1 MSEGFQ
7 NHTKR
12 RVGIQSGVKWI
23 QPMKSGRTFKGDG
36 VLRIEPH
43 QSRAIFLLGAWKR
56 IKQAAVDLEGQTE
69 VGQKKT
75 WEVWDLNQSMQVG
88 ETYKKEFYTNASS
101 FLFDGLKFS
110 DQLKNLDDHG
120 NRSRGRV
127 GYIERGPL
135 KGMGDGGNSEF
146 GLAFDD
152 WWKDGE
158 SNNQCWEALH
168 NAKQDMILV
177 ALGQLLHITNAGL
190 SQMDPIISCRGW
202 IRDGVQENLKVE
214 ILGGSEEHEVLLT
227 LKVTKFAVELEEG
240 LGQQEKHEPMFLVIC
255 RTNFI
260 AMHFPVGYLAFLIL
274 VKKEESKLGP
284 DIIRVCLAP
293 ACGAVLWANGELAIA
308 VWRTTDKKGKA
319 VHGGFRTNDVRA
331 REENLVELQPHPVQ
345 QSAKAAIKMLITAVR
360 GVMRDSR
367 LRSGGEI
374 WKSSRPIA
382 AIMRMMRDLCQRLD
396 RGIWKYP
403 PMAPDGPEEG
413 GQKLTQSSLGQLSS
427 TFVCPVPSTDQ
438 YDCELDTNI
447 LSLSQE
453 DHEALLRA
461 ETKALSTTA
470 PGSTTAGDGTSNG
483 DPAGSA
489 QSSVQPPVSGSAQP
503 SMQAPQCP
511 SSGRETSFPYNP
523 YYGPYGH
530 PQVML
535 PPGYYPYAGPGYGN
549 PHFPQ
554 PLPLHSNSS
563 EPSSMV
569 NGSGDHQHPSPHPQT
584 DHPQLNHPQTNSNTA
599 YYPLTA
605 YPYTGPQ
612 YGNQHLHYPHP
623 NSMPPSHSHSSEPAA
638 MGHPHIGPAPVHPIN
653 GGNPTI
659 NAASRDGSAP
669 GHLALDGDMMIDA
682 ASGDHPCPSSQAQ
695 PDHLQAVPTMDGQN
709 LTSQGPPHP
718 FICPPNDHLRTSPNS
733 NGNLTIVMTV
743 HGDMQPSARPQNDCP
758 PPPSKTGSSPKS
770 LPDAHPAP
778 PPQTPPNPAAT
789 GSPSSPNTPAQFI
802 FNDPALTGVQEIIDK
817 MIDSPTVRR
826 MSKES
831 RVALFKGFK
840 ELDEVVKKIS
850 KQTHLSVSQICDRW
864 DGLNNHPNGPM
875 LWNMYQAFFEAF
887 QEQELARLEEKDH
900 LKHKD
905 IIAGSISSKA
915 TVSTCY
921 DHFKR
926 KFGEKKYP
934 TVLRAWY
941 SMRQLSESSDLSNA
955 QCTCEFRKFMENMD
969 NLIRNA
975 SARLGF
981 EAIFLAVGGIVNQ
994 DQNLSHLGGSDAM
1007 REFFPKHYRST
1018 DHMVIGHL
1026 QAHVFD
1032 HLSKH
1037 LVTEGEDLRGMQQAD
1052 PFTRAPDPS
1061 DMPIVKVEPLC
1072 TNDTDK
1078 VLAQLRELVIE
1089 KTSKFGI
1096 DMLKWNNLAWK
1107 TLPSMFKKGISS
1119 MRQDQC
1125 VTLLAAFEHQTY
1137 PVVFKKK
1144 ISLGIPKDQP
1154 VIIGVPPPADS
1165 HHTHG
1170 HHLFLDE
1177 DQKTE
1182 DQKGPP
1188 RLLPSDNPSNGTAG
1202 KKPAS
1207 TSNTRK
1213 AASRAV
1219 IIMDDESP
1227 PDTVENVEMA
1237 TKNPMTSKK
1246 RVHENEDGLS
1256 NSEHNE
1262 DDKDETEML
1271 SNEGGASKAPKHSER
1286 WRPKQPTKR
1295 LRFEES
1301 DDDPEYSSGSNHTGN
1316 DTADDAPIA
1325 RSPHYLQ
1332 SHGPARLST
1341 DGHRQCSKGSS
1352 KGLHQPSKK
1361 NDGQHA
1367 KKVTK
1372 STKPTSSADQAPL
1385 KALTLKKPSPP
1396 PPPKLTPRSE
1406 RVAEE
1411 LFGGRDMD
1419 DGSKTPVL
1427 DQQPHQLPPWQGGY
1441 YAPPMPPYAA
1451 AYHGP
1456 NAPVDHR
1463 STPSNWQSTALGPPW
1478 YGPPGNGFWVGPPHY
1493 LGPYGY
1499 PPQNGLPAHG
1509 GQPLQVG
1516 ASAQPADDVQ
1526 AQGAAIQPQGK

>member
-1 MSEGFQ
+1 MAEEQETLREPFAKEKAGIGLRRS
-7 NHTKR
+7 KR
-12 RVGIQSGVKWI
+12 EKWKH
-23 QPMKSGRTFKGDG
+23 P
-36 VLRIEPH
+36 EP
-43 QSRAIFLLGAWKR
+43 SRATACPEPSFLLGAWKR
-56 IKQAAVDLEGQTE
+56 IKQAAVDLEGWTE

-75 WEVWDLNQSMQVG
+75 WEVWDLNRSMQAG

-110 DQLKNLDDHG
+110 NQLKNLDDHG
-120 NRSRGRV
+120 V
-127 GYIERGPL
+127 
-135 KGMGDGGNSEF
+135 GDGGNSEF

-152 WWKDGE
+152 WQKDGE
-158 SNNQCWEALH
+158 SNDQCREALR
-168 NAKQDMILV
+168 NAKEDTIC
-177 ALGQLLHITNAGL
+177 L
-190 SQMDPIISCRGW
+190 SQMDLIISCRGW

-214 ILGGSEEHEVLLT
+214 ILGGSEECKALLT
-227 LKVTKFAVELEEG
+227 LKVTKFTVKLEEG
-240 LGQQEKHEPMFLVIC
+240 LGQQEEHEPMFLVIC

-260 AMHFPVGYLAFLIL
+260 
-274 VKKEESKLGP
+274 EESKLGP
-284 DIIRVCLAP
+284 DIIRVCPAP
-293 ACGAVLWANGELAIA
+293 ACGAVLWANGKLGIA
-308 VWRTTDKKGKA
+308 VWCTTDKKGKA
-319 VHGGFRTNDVRA
+319 VHGGFRTNNVRA
-331 REENLVELQPHPVQ
+331 REENLVELQHSPTNVSPTLSSNQQVQ
-345 QSAKAAIKMLITAVR
+345 RSDARLP
-360 GVMRDSR
+360 

-374 WKSSRPIA
+374 WKSSHPIA
-382 AIMRMMRDLCQRLD
+382 AIMRMMRDLHRRLD
-396 RGIWKYP
+396 HGIWKYP
-403 PMAPDGPEEG
+403 PNGSRQTRRGWPKGHVLTIICNAPLCLTP
-413 GQKLTQSSLGQLSS
+413 KNCSAYAVITQSIIKHFRVMPS
-427 TFVCPVPSTDQ
+427 PVLSTDQ
-438 YDCELDTNI
+438 YDRELDTNI

-461 ETKALSTTA
+461 KTKALSTTA
-470 PGSTTAGDGTSNG
+470 PVPQRPAPQWMEPIATMPHPMPQCRKPRGEATPPAEPTPRSRLRSNRKQTGSTTTGDGTSNG
-483 DPAGSA
+483 DPAGLA
-489 QSSVQPPVSGSAQP
+489 QSSMQPPVSGSAQP
-503 SMQAPQCP
+503 SMQAPQHP
-511 SSGRETSFPYNP
+511 SSGGETSFPYNP

-554 PLPLHSNSS
+554 PPPSCSNSS
-563 EPSSMV
+563 EPLSMV
-569 NGSGDHQHPSPHPQT
+569 NGSGDHQRPSPHPQT

-599 YYPLTA
+599 YYPPTA

-612 YGNQHLHYPHP
+612 YRNQHLHYPHP
-623 NSMPPSHSHSSEPAA
+623 NSMPPLCSHSSEPAV
-638 MGHPHIGPAPVHPIN
+638 MGHPHIGPVPVHPIN
-653 GGNPTI
+653 GSNLTI
-659 NAASRDGSAP
+659 NTASRDGSVP

-682 ASGDHPCPSSQAQ
+682 ASGDHPRPSSQAQ
-695 PDHLQAVPTMDGQN
+695 PDHLQAVPAMDGQN
-709 LTSQGPPHP
+709 LTSQ
-718 FICPPNDHLRTSPNS
+718 
-733 NGNLTIVMTV
+733 V

-770 LPDAHPAP
+770 LPDAHPAL

-802 FNDPALTGVQEIIDK
+802 FDNPALTGVQEIIDK

-831 RVALFKGFK
+831 HVALFKGFK

-850 KQTHLSVSQICDRW
+850 KQTHLSVSQICDWW
-864 DGLNNHPNGPM
+864 DGLNNHPNGPT
-875 LWNMYQAFFEAF
+875 LWNMYQAFFKAF

-921 DHFKR
+921 DHFKQ

-941 SMRQLSESSDLSNA
+941 SMRQLSESGDISNA
-955 QCTCEFRKFMENMD
+955 QCTREFRKFTENMD

-1007 REFFPKHYRST
+1007 REPPASAR
-1018 DHMVIGHL
+1018 L
-1026 QAHVFD
+1026 RR
-1032 HLSKH
+1032 LSKR
-1037 LVTEGEDLRGMQQAD
+1037 LVTEGEDLHGVQQAD
-1052 PFTRAPDPS
+1052 PLTRAPDPS
-1061 DMPIVKVEPLC
+1061 DMPIIKVEPLC

-1096 DMLKWNNLAWK
+1096 DMLKRNNLAWK

-1119 MRQDQC
+1119 MRQDQR
-1125 VTLLAAFEHQTY
+1125 VTLLAALSIRPIPGLQ
-1137 PVVFKKK
+1137 KK

-1170 HHLFLDE
+1170 HRLFLDE

-1182 DQKGPP
+1182 DRKGPP
-1188 RLLPSDNPSNGTAG
+1188 RLLPSDNLSNGTAG
-1202 KKPAS
+1202 KKPHLPRTLEGS
-1207 TSNTRK
+1207 IPG
-1213 AASRAV
+1213 V
-1219 IIMDDESP
+1219 IIVDDESP
-1227 PDTVENVEMA
+1227 PDAVENVEMA
-1237 TKNPMTSKK
+1237 TKNPTMSKK
-1246 RVHENEDGLS
+1246 WVHENEDGLS
-1256 NSEHNE
+1256 DSKHDVVE

-1271 SNEGGASKAPKHSER
+1271 SDEGGASEAPKHSER
-1286 WRPKQPTKR
+1286 RRPERPTKR

-1301 DDDPEYSSGSNHTGN
+1301 DDDPEYSSGSDHTGN
-1316 DTADDAPIA
+1316 DTANDAPIA
-1325 RSPHYLQ
+1325 RSPRYLQ

-1341 DGHRQCSKGSS
+1341 DSHWRCSKGSS
-1352 KGLHQPSKK
+1352 KGSHQPSKK
-1361 NDGQHA
+1361 NDGQRA

-1372 STKPTSSADQAPL
+1372 STKPTSSANQAPL

-1396 PPPKLTPRSE
+1396 PPPKLTPWSE

-1427 DQQPHQLPPWQGGY
+1427 DRQGGY

-1463 STPSNWQSTALGPPW
+1463 GTPSNWQSTAPGLPW
-1478 YGPPGNGFWVGPPHY
+1478 YGPPGNGFWVGPLHY
-1493 LGPYGY
+1493 PGPYGY

-1509 GQPLQVG
+1509 GQPPQVG
-1516 ASAQPADDVQ
+1516 ASTQLADDAQ